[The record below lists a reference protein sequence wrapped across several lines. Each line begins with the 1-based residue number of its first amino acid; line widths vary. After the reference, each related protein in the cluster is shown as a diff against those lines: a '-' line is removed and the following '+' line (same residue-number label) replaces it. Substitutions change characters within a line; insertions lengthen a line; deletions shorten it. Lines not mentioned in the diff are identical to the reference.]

1 MTSMSSTSRRGE
13 PMTKRIV
20 LAVLLSVVL
29 SGCTSVLSNRIV
41 QEDEKIPF
49 PELLQKPDRFRG
61 AVVILGGQIVETVVR
76 EKETWVQVLQ
86 LPLGWQQQPDH
97 TAASQGRFLVVY
109 PRFVDP
115 LIYEK
120 GRKIT
125 VGGVVEGGRVIT
137 IGGRPYTVPS
147 LLERETYLWKPEDY
161 YAGPGS
167 PPAVQFGIGFG
178 IWR

>member
-1 MTSMSSTSRRGE
+1 MA
-13 PMTKRIV
+13 KRMILAALLCV
-20 LAVLLSVVL
+20 LL
-29 SGCTSVLSNRIV
+29 SGCTSVLSNQIV
-41 QEDEKIPF
+41 QEADGKIAF
-49 PELLQKPDRFRG
+49 PDLLKQPDRFRG
-61 AVVILGGQIVETVVR
+61 AVVILGGQIIETVAR
-76 EKETWVQVLQ
+76 ENETWVQVLQ
-86 LPLGWQQQPDH
+86 LPLKDRQQPDH

-109 PRFVDP
+109 PRFADP

-147 LLERETYLWKPEDY
+147 VLERETYLWRPEDDY
-161 YAGPGS
+161 PGAGSG
-167 PPAVQFGIGFG
+167 PAVQFGIGFG

>member
-1 MTSMSSTSRRGE
+1 
-13 PMTKRIV
+13 MTKRIV

-49 PELLQKPDRFRG
+49 PELLKNPDRFRG
-61 AVVILGGQIVETVVR
+61 SVVILGGQIIETVVR
-76 EKETWVQVLQ
+76 EQESHVQVLQ
-86 LPLGWQQQPDH
+86 LPLGWQQQPDI
-97 TAASQGRFLVVY
+97 TAASQGRFLVAY

-115 LIYEK
+115 LIYGK

-125 VGGVVEGGRVIT
+125 VGGVVQGGRVIA
-137 IGGRPYTVPS
+137 IGGKPYTVPA
-147 LLERETYLWKPEDY
+147 LLERETHLWRPEDQY
-161 YAGPGS
+161 PTAGS